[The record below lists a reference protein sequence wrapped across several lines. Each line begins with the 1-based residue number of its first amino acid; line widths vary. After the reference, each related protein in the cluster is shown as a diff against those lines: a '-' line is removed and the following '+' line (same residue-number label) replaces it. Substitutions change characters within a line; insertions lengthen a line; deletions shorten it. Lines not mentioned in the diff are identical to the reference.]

1 MSSAVWWR
9 LQQNSLSCCIGA
21 GNGSARAQRLQPMP
35 TPNTFGFN
43 MGVPAASFEVKGG
56 AVSNVATAV
65 LRAIQTVNKPSCV
78 MVFCAGKHAKQLVEL
93 GNRLHEKLPNVPKVL
108 LSGPGVLTERGE
120 LDAQDATTGVCW
132 GGGTIGFRAELNAQK
147 LVSGGLG
154 PLVEPFGPRYTP
166 TAMFVRSEVF
176 KHELLQSPTWTQA
189 SLPPLF
195 GAATHGEPG
204 LVLCDA
210 EGVRQV
216 SAVVLHVRGGA
227 PARVQTTHSCRLLS
241 EPLPI
246 TRCEGAMVF
255 ELAGEAALSV
265 LERLGGKLSGRPLL
279 FTVLFEASAHGE
291 TPSNWLVRGIQGIDP
306 ARRALM
312 ISPEIKTGMR
322 MTFAIKDP
330 RAAREDLERRCRQA
344 MVDLQGSVPR
354 FGLYLN
360 CSGRGRNL
368 HAASSVDTRVLKER
382 FPDVPFAG
390 FSSAFEIAPFGDAPA
405 FQVTP
410 GYWRCLL
417 RRVNSAKTRAQYFSS
432 GCGKSAVLR
441 TYFTI
446 SSTSLLS
453 KFSHFLDTAPM
464 VAPLHSF

>member
-1 MSSAVWWR
+1 MPWR
-9 LQQNSLSCCIGA
+9 LQHNSLRRRLAA
-21 GNGSARAQRLQPMP
+21 GNGPGRAPCLQPMP
-35 TPNTFGFN
+35 TPNTFGFK

-56 AVSNVATAV
+56 AVSAVATSV
-65 LRAIQTVNKPSCV
+65 VRTIQTVSKPSCV
-78 MVFCAGKHAKQLVEL
+78 LVFCVGKHGKQLLEL
-93 GNRLHEKLPNVPKVL
+93 GNRLHDKLPNLPKVL

-120 LDAQDATTGVCW
+120 LEAMDATTGICW
-132 GGGTIGFRAELNAQK
+132 GGGSVGFRSELNAQK
-147 LVSGGLG
+147 LLSGGLA
-154 PLVEPFGPRYTP
+154 PLVEPLGPRYSP
-166 TAMFVRSEVF
+166 TAMFVRSEAF
-176 KHELLQSPTWTQA
+176 KHELLQSPSWTKS

-195 GAATHGEPG
+195 GAATHGDPG

-216 SAVVLHVRGGA
+216 AALVLQVRGGSA
-227 PARVQTTHSCRLLS
+227 ARVQTAHSCRLLS

-246 TRCEGAMVF
+246 TRCEGSMVF
-255 ELAGEAALSV
+255 ELGGEAALSV

-279 FTVLFEASAHGE
+279 FTVLFEEGSEGE

-312 ISPEIKTGMR
+312 ISPEVKAGMR

-344 MVDLQGSVPR
+344 AIDLQGSVPR

-368 HAASSVDTRVLKER
+368 HAAAGVDTRVLKER

-405 FQVTP
+405 FQIYTGILALFASP
-410 GYWRCLL
+410 
-417 RRVNSAKTRAQYFSS
+417 S
-432 GCGKSAVLR
+432 
-441 TYFTI
+441 
-446 SSTSLLS
+446 
-453 KFSHFLDTAPM
+453 
-464 VAPLHSF
+464 